1 MSNALDIAATAVVEA
16 TKVAAKQIGNYASTV
31 FGPASEEFG
40 ALMAREVRLWKAMN
54 LLKHVEKLQQ
64 VLKERGLRP
73 EQARHLGYSEAV
85 PLIEAAS
92 YEESDEVHG
101 LWAGLL
107 ASALDPATDVRIEKA
122 FVSILKEIGPVEA
135 QLLLFVREY
144 GGSGPS
150 VIEGEPAVRM
160 WEAYS
165 ASLASVPPDLLGAA
179 IVNLR
184 RLGCLEP
191 NWIEPDVAWPSEA
204 PDALG
209 SATKGG
215 FNDSYFAMCD
225 LMELMAQGM
234 FSADTHGGPMLRLEG
249 KDGDWKEFVDA
260 AALRLTV
267 LGHRL
272 MGAIENRPDRH
283 EEGQTSSTS
292 QG

>member
-1 MSNALDIAATAVVEA
+1 MSNELDLPGKAVAEA
-16 TKVAAKQIGNYASTV
+16 TKVWSKQIGSYANTV

-40 ALMAREVRLWKAMN
+40 ELMGQEVRLWKAMN
-54 LLKHVEKLQQ
+54 LLKHVDELQQ

-73 EQARHLGYSEAV
+73 EHARYLGYSEAV

-92 YEESDEVHG
+92 YEESDEVQG
-101 LWAGLL
+101 LWARLL
-107 ASALDPATDVRIEKA
+107 ASALDPETDVRIEKA
-122 FVSILKEIGPVEA
+122 FVSILREIGPIEA

-150 VIEGEPAVRM
+150 VIEGEPAARM

-165 ASLASVPPDLLGAA
+165 VSLASVSPDLLGAA
-179 IVNLR
+179 IINLR

-191 NWIEPDVAWPSEA
+191 NWIEPDVVWSSKA

-209 SATKGG
+209 GAINGD
-215 FNDSYFAMCD
+215 FNDWHFVMCD
-225 LMELMAQGM
+225 LMELMAKGM
-234 FSADTHGGPMLRLEG
+234 FSADTHGGPLLRLEG
-249 KDGDWKEFVDA
+249 NDGERREYIDA

-283 EEGQTSSTS
+283 EEGQTPSTS